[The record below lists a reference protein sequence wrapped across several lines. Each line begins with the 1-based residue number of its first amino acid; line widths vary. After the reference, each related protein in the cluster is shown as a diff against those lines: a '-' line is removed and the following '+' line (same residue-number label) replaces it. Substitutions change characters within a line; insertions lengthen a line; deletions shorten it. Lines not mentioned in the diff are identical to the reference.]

1 MQPRDFTLAEL
12 IGIALERDAWAL
24 AAHEK
29 DLHGSAKEWEL
40 TAALARQLA
49 AQIEKEQK

>member
-1 MQPRDFTLAEL
+1 MTEKKFTADQLYQ
-12 IGIALERDAWAL
+12 IADERDQWAI

-40 TAALARQLA
+40 TAAIARQLA
-49 AQIEKEQK
+49 SMLDTR